1 MSYSG
6 FPTGFSLESV
16 IGNIDPYVSSL
27 DPKGAMGVGEFAP
40 MDDGFFSG
48 PYSTAYDP
56 EGGRGNSFIRDLGNF
71 AEEITPI
78 LGGTDDIIRAIKGMP
93 RRANRFAGEGLG
105 GYFDRQRGMREIAQ
119 EAFRPSRPVQSEAE
133 NISQDLQIALPE
145 RMAEIFRRGLGLGTE
160 TKQGPTRLPVI
171 PFRD

>member
-27 DPKGAMGVGEFAP
+27 DPKGAMGVGDFAP

-56 EGGRGNSFIRDLGNF
+56 EGGRGNSFIRGLGNF

-93 RRANRFAGEGLG
+93 RRANRYAGEGLG
-105 GYFDRQRGMREIAQ
+105 EYVERQRGMMKRAQ

>member
-16 IGNIDPYVSSL
+16 IGNIDPYASSL
-27 DPKGAMGVGEFAP
+27 DPKGAMGVGDFAP

-56 EGGRGNSFIRDLGNF
+56 EGGRGTSFIRGLGNF

-105 GYFDRQRGMREIAQ
+105 GYVDRQRAMMEGAQ
-119 EAFRPSRPVQSEAE
+119 QAFKPSRPVQTEAE
-133 NISQDLQIALPE
+133 NISQDLQIALPT
-145 RMAEIFRRGLGLGTE
+145 RMAEIFSRGLGSGASNFLRGL
-160 TKQGPTRLPVI
+160 Q
-171 PFRD
+171 

>member
-56 EGGRGNSFIRDLGNF
+56 EGGRGNSFIRGLGNF

-93 RRANRFAGEGLG
+93 RRANRYAGEGLG
-105 GYFDRQRGMREIAQ
+105 EYVERQRGMMKRAQ

-160 TKQGPTRLPVI
+160 TKQGPIRLPVI

>member
-56 EGGRGNSFIRDLGNF
+56 EGGRGASFIRGLGNF

-93 RRANRFAGEGLG
+93 RRANRYAGEGLG
-105 GYFDRQRGMREIAQ
+105 EYVERQRGMMKRAQ
-119 EAFRPSRPVQSEAE
+119 EGFSSFTPCSNRSRKHFPRSADC
-133 NISQDLQIALPE
+133 SSGAYG
-145 RMAEIFRRGLGLGTE
+145 RSF
-160 TKQGPTRLPVI
+160 
-171 PFRD
+171 

>member
-27 DPKGAMGVGEFAP
+27 DPKGAMGVGDFAP
-40 MDDGFFSG
+40 MDEGFFNE
-48 PYSTAYDP
+48 PYSTVYDP
-56 EGGRGNSFIRDLGNF
+56 EGGRGTSFIQGLGNF
-71 AEEITPI
+71 AEEITP
-78 LGGTDDIIRAIKGMP
+78 LLEGGEDIWRALKGMP

-105 GYFDRQRGMREIAQ
+105 GYVDRQRGMMKRAQ

>member
-56 EGGRGNSFIRDLGNF
+56 EGGRGNSFIRGLGNF

-93 RRANRFAGEGLG
+93 RRANRYAGEGLG
-105 GYFDRQRGMREIAQ
+105 EYVERQRGMMKRAQ

-133 NISQDLQIALPE
+133 NISRDLQIALPE
-145 RMAEIFRRGLGLGTE
+145 RMAAVFSEGLGSGASNFLRGL
-160 TKQGPTRLPVI
+160 Q
-171 PFRD
+171 

>member
-27 DPKGAMGVGEFAP
+27 DPKGAMGVGDFAP
-40 MDDGFFSG
+40 MDEGFFNE
-48 PYSTAYDP
+48 PYSTVYDP
-56 EGGRGNSFIRDLGNF
+56 EGGRGPSFIQGLGNF
-71 AEEITPI
+71 AEEITPLLDGGEKI
-78 LGGTDDIIRAIKGMP
+78 LRALKGMP
-93 RRANRFAGEGLG
+93 RRANRFAGEDLG
-105 GYFDRQRGMREIAQ
+105 GYVGRQRGMRERAQ

-133 NISQDLQIALPE
+133 NLSQELQIALPE
-145 RMAEIFRRGLGLGTE
+145 RMAEIFRRGLGLGIE

>member
-16 IGNIDPYVSSL
+16 IGNIDPYASSL
-27 DPKGAMGVGEFAP
+27 DPKGAMGVGDFAP

-56 EGGRGNSFIRDLGNF
+56 EGGRGTSFIRGLGNF

-78 LGGTDDIIRAIKGMP
+78 LEGTDDIIRAFQGMP

-105 GYFDRQRGMREIAQ
+105 GYVERQRGMMEGAQ
-119 EAFRPSRPVQSEAE
+119 QAFRPSRPVQTEAE
-133 NISQDLQIALPE
+133 NISQDLQIALPR
-145 RMAEIFRRGLGLGTE
+145 RMAEIFSKGLGSGSSNFLRGL
-160 TKQGPTRLPVI
+160 Q
-171 PFRD
+171 

>member
-27 DPKGAMGVGEFAP
+27 DPKGAMGVGDFAP

-56 EGGRGNSFIRDLGNF
+56 EGGRGASFIRGLGNF

-93 RRANRFAGEGLG
+93 RRANRYAGEGLG
-105 GYFDRQRGMREIAQ
+105 EYVERQRGMMKRAQ
-119 EAFRPSRPVQSEAE
+119 EGFAPSRPVQTEAE
-133 NISQDLQIALPE
+133 NISRDLQIALPE
-145 RMAEIFRRGLGLGTE
+145 RMAAVFSEGLGSGASNFLRGL
-160 TKQGPTRLPVI
+160 Q
-171 PFRD
+171 

>member
-27 DPKGAMGVGEFAP
+27 DPKGAMGVGDFAP

-56 EGGRGNSFIRDLGNF
+56 EGGRGASFIRGLGNF

-93 RRANRFAGEGLG
+93 RRANRYAGEGLG
-105 GYFDRQRGMREIAQ
+105 EYVERQRGMMKRAQ
-119 EAFRPSRPVQSEAE
+119 EGFAPSRPVQTEAE
-133 NISQDLQIALPE
+133 NISRDLQIALPE
-145 RMAEIFRRGLGLGTE
+145 RMAAVFSEGLGSGASNFSRGL
-160 TKQGPTRLPVI
+160 Q
-171 PFRD
+171 

>member
-27 DPKGAMGVGEFAP
+27 DPKGAMGVGDFAP

-56 EGGRGNSFIRDLGNF
+56 EGGRGASFIRGLGNF

-93 RRANRFAGEGLG
+93 RRANRYAGEGLG
-105 GYFDRQRGMREIAQ
+105 EYVERQRGMMKRAQ
-119 EAFRPSRPVQSEAE
+119 EGFAPSRPVQTEAE
-133 NISQDLQIALPE
+133 NISQDLQIALPT
-145 RMAEIFRRGLGLGTE
+145 RMAEIFSRGLGSGASNFLRGL
-160 TKQGPTRLPVI
+160 Q
-171 PFRD
+171 

>member
-27 DPKGAMGVGEFAP
+27 DPKGAMGVGDFAP

-56 EGGRGNSFIRDLGNF
+56 EGDRGTSFIRGLGNF

-93 RRANRFAGEGLG
+93 RRENRFAGEELG
-105 GYFDRQRGMREIAQ
+105 KYVERQREMMKRAQ
-119 EAFRPSRPVQSEAE
+119 ESFAPPRPVQTEAE
-133 NISQDLQIALPE
+133 SISRDLQIALPE
-145 RMAEIFRRGLGLGTE
+145 RMAEIFRRGLGLGIE
-160 TKQGPTRLPVI
+160 TKQEPTRLPVI

>member
-27 DPKGAMGVGEFAP
+27 DPKGAMGVGDFAP
-40 MDDGFFSG
+40 MDEGFFNE
-48 PYSTAYDP
+48 PYSTVYDP
-56 EGGRGNSFIRDLGNF
+56 EGGRGPSFIQGLGNF
-71 AEEITPI
+71 AEEITPLLDGGEKI
-78 LGGTDDIIRAIKGMP
+78 LRALKGMP
-93 RRANRFAGEGLG
+93 RRANRFAGEDLG
-105 GYFDRQRGMREIAQ
+105 GYVGRQRGMRERAQ

-133 NISQDLQIALPE
+133 NLSQELQIALPE

-160 TKQGPTRLPVI
+160 TKQIGRASCRERV
-171 PFRD
+171 